1 MCREFFQGQVFTDM
15 GIDIGENLIHLGVVA
30 GRFALFFGRSAA
42 AFVNAWFKT
51 PSDPEMWHDLRYPPP
66 KPGIGAQFMDKIDK
80 PRLLLLRKVKLMR
93 HIRSAKLK
101 TMI

>member
-42 AFVNAWFKT
+42 AFVKR
-51 PSDPEMWHDLRYPPP
+51 M
-66 KPGIGAQFMDKIDK
+66 
-80 PRLLLLRKVKLMR
+80 VKNTISSR
-93 HIRSAKLK
+93 NVA
-101 TMI
+101 